1 MKSLVC
7 KQPDQFIMNETDIPS
22 AKEGEALIRISRIG
36 ICGTDFHAY
45 RGRQPFFSYPR
56 VLGHELAGEIVT
68 IQANPQNLI
77 AGDQVTIIPYL
88 ECGKC
93 IACRNGKP
101 NCCTG
106 LKVLGVH
113 ADGGMQEYMVVP
125 ITHLMKTNDIT
136 ADQTATVECFSI
148 GAHAVKRADIQKEEF
163 VIVIGAGPIGLGVM
177 KFAKLAGAKVI
188 ALDMNEQRLNFCREW
203 AGVDYTVN
211 VASSNA
217 QEEMM
222 NITNGEFASAV
233 FDVTGNAN
241 SMSNAYKFAA
251 HGGRLIYVGL
261 VQADVSFPDPEFHKR
276 ELTLLS
282 SRNATRDDFEY
293 VIQSIK
299 EGNIDTDAFITSK
312 TPFDQITQKFETFMN
327 PDSNT
332 IKAMITL

>member
-7 KQPDQFIMNETDIPS
+7 QQPDQFIMNETEIPS

-68 IQANPQNLI
+68 IQANSQNLI

-241 SMSNAYKFAA
+241 SMSNAYKMVA

-312 TPFDQITQKFETFMN
+312 TPFDQITQKFESFMK